1 MADLAAVTDQLEETA
16 ARHSSRPLLR
26 RLVKNSTS
34 TSQIGDSPDYHVAAP
49 EVCAKPVQ

>member
-16 ARHSSRPLLR
+16 ARHSSSSLLR

-34 TSQIGDSPDYHVAAP
+34 TSRSAILPTITSRAP